1 MRRATISLLLLATT
15 AGLAF
20 AQTQSPSRHQ
30 QKLDPDRL
38 GMTCAQILKMPSAGW
53 IADFNDKAHVATPD
67 ASATLARATAVYEK
81 CYDARTDSLAA
92 ALGRSGK
99 GPSKAAR
106 ADFAGFETSLKDFSA
121 KALADASVPADDK
134 KRAYVAL
141 YEKQFRYEFYE
152 EYEAKTVKAVKPA
165 PAAAK
170 PPAPAASTTT
180 AAAPPAAATTPAT
193 SNSAGG
199 ASASTAKGAATAQE
213 RARSDAD
220 PVTMAKNRFGKLL
233 EVLPDD
239 KMHELHRAFGDVIGP
254 HQISEATRLAV
265 YRYAIFLLGPPS
277 ATPPSEP
284 PF

>member
-1 MRRATISLLLLATT
+1 MRRATIFLLLFAAVPAIALAQ
-15 AGLAF
+15 AP
-20 AQTQSPSRHQ
+20 SPSRPQ

-38 GMTCAQILKMPSAGW
+38 GMTCAQILRMTSAEW
-53 IADFNDKAHVATPD
+53 IMNFGEKAHVAAPD
-67 ASATLARATAVYEK
+67 ASASLARATAVYGK

-92 ALGRSGK
+92 TLSRSGK
-99 GPSKAAR
+99 GPSKTAR
-106 ADFAGFETSLKDFSA
+106 ADFASFESALKDFTA
-121 KALADASVPADDK
+121 KVFADAPPQPASQK
-134 KRAYVAL
+134 EAYASL

-152 EYEAKTVKAVKPA
+152 EYEAKTAKTVKPA
-165 PAAAK
+165 QAAVK
-170 PPAPAASTTT
+170 PPAPAASATTS
-180 AAAPPAAATTPAT
+180 AAPPPAATGPAT
-193 SNSAGG
+193 SNAA
-199 ASASTAKGAATAQE
+199 ASAAKNVTTAQE

>member
-1 MRRATISLLLLATT
+1 MRRATISLLLLATIPT
-15 AGLAF
+15 IVA
-20 AQTQSPSRHQ
+20 AQAPSPSRPR

-38 GMTCAQILKMPSAGW
+38 GMTCAQILKMPSAEW

-67 ASATLARATAVYEK
+67 ASATLSRATAAYGK

-92 ALGRSGK
+92 TLARSGK
-99 GPSKAAR
+99 GPSKTAR

-121 KALADASVPADDK
+121 KALADAAVPADDE
-134 KRAYVAL
+134 KRAYAAL

-152 EYEAKTVKAVKPA
+152 EYEAKTAKAVKPA
-165 PAAAK
+165 QAAAK
-170 PPAPAASTTT
+170 PPASAASSTTS
-180 AAAPPAAATTPAT
+180 AAQPPAATTPAT
-193 SNSAGG
+193 SNAT
-199 ASASTAKGAATAQE
+199 ASAAKNATTAQE

-265 YRYAIFLLGPPS
+265 YRYAIFLLGSSTTPS
-277 ATPPSEP
+277 SEP